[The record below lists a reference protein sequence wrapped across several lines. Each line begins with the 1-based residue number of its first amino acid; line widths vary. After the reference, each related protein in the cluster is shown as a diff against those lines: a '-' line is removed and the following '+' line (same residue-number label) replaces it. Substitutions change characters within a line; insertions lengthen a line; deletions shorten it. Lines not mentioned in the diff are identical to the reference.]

1 MWGLIM
7 LSVNLN
13 TFIIVFIAGGL
24 GALTRSCILNFIS
37 GLSNTLPYGVVA
49 VNALATFLTVY
60 LGLSLPVTIAFALIS
75 GFAVALGT
83 LSALCAD
90 CIEMILKRRF
100 VPFIIYLL
108 LNAVFGLISAMLA
121 IQTYALTGDIYA
133 P

>member
-1 MWGLIM
+1 MGSYYAQCQSKYFYHCFYCRWSWGTDAILYSKFYIRTVKYPA
-7 LSVNLN
+7 LWR
-13 TFIIVFIAGGL
+13 GG
-24 GALTRSCILNFIS
+24 CKC
-37 GLSNTLPYGVVA
+37 
-49 VNALATFLTVY
+49 LATFLTVY

-100 VPFIIYLL
+100 VPLIIYLL